1 MAFIFTMQ
9 TILDCNTQKNGSEAL
24 SHHKI
29 IKATF
34 SHIFTKTK
42 THTQIFQTD
51 LTGYQK
57 YLREKRFKFTM
68 NRKFEE

>member
-42 THTQIFQTD
+42 THTQIF
-51 LTGYQK
+51 
-57 YLREKRFKFTM
+57 
-68 NRKFEE
+68 